1 MYNWKLGLSIGD
13 LSKKMFDDCAKNGVD
28 VVEVSVGDNVLRELD
43 WNSVK
48 QNAKDS
54 GVGIWSVHLPFW
66 GNPKID
72 PADMDKSVRDYTV
85 EHFRDLIGRSAEL
98 GAKIAVVHPA
108 LEPTKPEE
116 RATRVGY
123 SQESMAKLAEIAA
136 GYGMTAAV
144 EDLPRTCLGN
154 TAAELLEIVS
164 ADDRLGVTFD
174 VNHLLEDTHENFM
187 KLLGKRIVTLH
198 ISDYD
203 FQNERH
209 RIPGEG
215 GIDWKSLM
223 AMLKD
228 AGYTGPW
235 LYELSMQTPDSITRP
250 RGLTVADVRANYD
263 VLMSGNVPAPF
274 GTVNK
279 DVCDAN
285 AYVRR

>member
-28 VVEVSVGDNVLRELD
+28 VVEVSVNDNVLRELD

-85 EHFRDLIGRSAEL
+85 GHFRDLIGRSAEL
-98 GAKIAVVHPA
+98 GAKTAVVHPGSRS
-108 LEPTKPEE
+108 PTKPEE

-209 RIPGEG
+209 WIPGEG
-215 GIDWKSLM
+215 GIDWESLM
-223 AMLKD
+223 AMRRR
-228 AGYTGPW
+228 
-235 LYELSMQTPDSITRP
+235 TPATQVRGSTSSRCRPPTRSRGRASSQSPTCARTTTCLCPETFP
-250 RGLTVADVRANYD
+250 RRSERSTRMFATRT
-263 VLMSGNVPAPF
+263 LM
-274 GTVNK
+274 
-279 DVCDAN
+279 
-285 AYVRR
+285 